1 MPEGPEIRRAADRV
15 HKQLAGRR
23 LEHVWFYFPDLAKE
37 AASLIGREVSAVD
50 SWGKALLTRF
60 EGGRVLYSHNQL
72 YGVWKLHDAEREPDT
87 GRSLRVRLVAEGRA
101 ASLYSAS
108 DVSLWEESRLGE
120 HPFLSRLGPDLLT
133 HGVTVEQAI
142 SRLQTARFRRRGLGG
157 LLLDQ
162 ALFAGIGNY
171 LRSEILFFAGLHYKT
186 KPGDLEEVVLAR
198 LARAIL
204 EVTRQAY
211 DQAGVTNRPDWA
223 AADRRLGAPRRRW
236 RFAVFER
243 DGLPC
248 HVCGTPIER
257 TSVASRRLYY
267 CSRCQLQPGSTP
279 ST

>member
-15 HKQLAGRR
+15 HRQLAGRR
-23 LEHVWFYFPDLAKE
+23 LEDAWFAFPELAGQ

-60 EGGRVLYSHNQL
+60 DDGRVLYSHNQL

-108 DVSLWEESRLGE
+108 DVSLWEAERLDE

-133 HGVTVEQAI
+133 HGVTVEQAAA
-142 SRLQTARFRRRGLGG
+142 RLLAPRFRRRGLGG

-162 ALFAGIGNY
+162 SLFAGIGNY
-171 LRSEILFFAGLHYKT
+171 LRSEILFFAGLHHRT
-186 KPGDLEEVVLAR
+186 RPQSLGEEGLAR
-198 LARAIL
+198 LAHRIL
-204 EVTRQAY
+204 AVTRQAY
-211 DQAGVTNRPDWA
+211 EEAGVTNRPDWA
-223 AADRRLGAPRRRW
+223 AADRARGAGRRRW

-248 HVCGTPIER
+248 HACGSTILR
-257 TSVASRRLYY
+257 TAVASRRLYF
-267 CSRCQLQPGSTP
+267 CPGCQPGP
-279 ST
+279 S